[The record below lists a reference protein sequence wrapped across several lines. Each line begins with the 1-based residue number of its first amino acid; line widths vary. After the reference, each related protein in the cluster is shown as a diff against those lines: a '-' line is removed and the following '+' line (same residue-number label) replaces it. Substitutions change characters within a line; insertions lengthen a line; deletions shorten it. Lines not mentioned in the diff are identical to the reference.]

1 MIKMSLL
8 NYSVFAQTIASAFIN
23 PGITN
28 ITQKLFGFL
37 TSSQNIL
44 NKNGKSYDIDNQ
56 VASKWWN
63 QKAPIPLNIRK
74 ALQQPDVEQAILKCF
89 ANDIW
94 PELLEDK
101 LEKPLNQLVLL
112 IKEQAIDEEVK
123 AELINLRNNKNIDD
137 FLARTFILAVLQSDG
152 QEAKNTAPSRTINK
166 KSAQTDAKDEII
178 KKIMLFNR
186 APYKAPNL
194 REAYF
199 NGIDGG
205 SSDFDLD
212 FYIQVLLKTY
222 IQKSVE
228 YYSQKKTLLYA
239 EKPHP
244 FYDIYVCNDLKH
256 HRPKSGVSDKLNPSF
271 QISNATV
278 ELLEN
283 ESNYIIIE
291 GTGGIGKSM
300 FQTHLF
306 LSAADNFV
314 KKDKGKCPVF
324 LSLKDYKRTTGDMID
339 FICSTINSF
348 EQNIRKEHIIAQL
361 NNKRFVLLLDGLDEI
376 QSSAKDVFDKG
387 LESFI
392 KSYPGN
398 PIIMTSR
405 PVNSFVSYAQFT
417 LYDIESLN
425 KNQALALIDK
435 LEFWDPVAKQSFRN
449 ALDHE
454 LFYSHYEFASNPL
467 LLTIMLMTYS
477 TFGEVPAK
485 MHVFYSKAYETMA
498 RLHDASKGAFKRPL
512 HTHLT
517 PEVFKK
523 YFSEFCA
530 RTYADEM
537 LEFTEQTF
545 SSYMDITISKSIL
558 KDEITANDFLL
569 DLTDNLCIM
578 YREGETYSFIHRS
591 FQEYFAAVYF
601 SSVYDSKLSK
611 IGDFFEATRKRS
623 FTDRSFDMLYD
634 MIPEKVARF
643 IFFPFLQKKFAEWY
657 NPIPDEMYWN
667 FLADQY
673 QTIHYEYGDTGN
685 FESTKPKSFLYSFIA
700 KTNNITS
707 STKLNDLDWPSEV
720 FDMPKTEWV
729 NAYVSFTDNKGFEK
743 YPDPDWIP
751 ETVFEE
757 VMPYLKDDLPAQYK
771 EYFGDPDYDGLSIEI
786 DTFDMH
792 QNPDN
797 YTELRE
803 FLTDLKF
810 PIREEFEKLKEY
822 YDNLQSQCT
831 KESKSV
837 GLFDD

>member
-1 MIKMSLL
+1 MLFHEF
-8 NYSVFAQTIASAFIN
+8 V
-23 PGITN
+23 
-28 ITQKLFGFL
+28 QKLYPVISFGENTVKFTKTIL
-37 TSSQNIL
+37 EAIVADEHLDLLDYSDSSYKKFYNGSNSIHKLATKIAAYIDPMLFTEYLNGLNLDDAPVETICKLFSDVLPNIDSFNAREKL
-44 NKNGKSYDIDNQ
+44 G
-56 VASKWWN
+56 
-63 QKAPIPLNIRK
+63 
-74 ALQQPDVEQAILKCF
+74 
-89 ANDIW
+89 
-94 PELLEDK
+94 ELLSE
-101 LEKPLNQLVLL
+101 
-112 IKEQAIDEEVK
+112 II
-123 AELINLRNNKNIDD
+123 
-137 FLARTFILAVLQSDG
+137 T
-152 QEAKNTAPSRTINK
+152 EAAGTNK
-166 KSAQTDAKDEII
+166 KSTQKGA
-178 KKIMLFNR
+178 
-186 APYKAPNL
+186 
-194 REAYF
+194 
-199 NGIDGG
+199 GG
-205 SSDFDLD
+205 SLS
-212 FYIQVLLKTY
+212 IRTVLLKEQSHDKLSMEEMYKSAILGNTY
-222 IQKSVE
+222 PDRSIYETAIIFFFAYLNKAKGF
-228 YYSQKKTLLYA
+228 YSEKKTLLYA
-239 EKPHP
+239 EKPRP
-244 FYDIYVCNDLKH
+244 FYDIYVCNNLKPH
-256 HRPKSGVSDKLNPSF
+256 VFRLKDTDELGKPAL
-271 QISNATV
+271 ISNATIPT
-278 ELLEN
+278 LE
-283 ESNYIIIE
+283 SISKHIIIE

-300 FQTHLF
+300 LLTHLF
-306 LSAADNFV
+306 LSSADNVLKEEF
-314 KKDKGKCPVF
+314 DKIPVF
-324 LSLKDYKRTTGDMID
+324 ISLKDYKEPIVNMAEFILSVVHSFVPIID
-339 FICSTINSF
+339 ISHVL
-348 EQNIRKEHIIAQL
+348 ELLERKKII
-361 NNKRFVLLLDGLDEI
+361 LLLDGLDEI
-376 QSSAKDVFDKG
+376 TSSVKESFDKC
-387 LESFI
+387 LETFV
-392 KSYPGN
+392 KVYPDTT
-398 PIIMTSR
+398 IILTSR
-405 PVNSFVSYAQFT
+405 PVNQFVSYAQFT
-417 LYDIESLN
+417 LYDIQPLN

-449 ALDHE
+449 ALDRE
-454 LFYSHYEFASNPL
+454 LFSSHYEFASNPL

-537 LEFTEQTF
+537 LEFTEETF
-545 SSYMDITISKSIL
+545 SSYMDIIISKSIL
-558 KDEITANDFLL
+558 KDEITASDFLL
-569 DLTDNLCIM
+569 DLTNNLCIM

-634 MIPEKVARF
+634 MIPEKVERF

-667 FLADQY
+667 FLVDQY
-673 QTIHYEYGDTGN
+673 QTIHYEYRDTGN
-685 FESTKPKSFLYSFIA
+685 FESTKPKSFLYNFIA

-707 STKLNDLDWPSEV
+707 STKLDDLDWPSEV

-729 NAYVSFTDNKGFEK
+729 NAYVSFTDIKGFEK

-757 VMPYLKDDLPAQYK
+757 VMPYLKDDLPAQYI

-797 YTELRE
+797 YTELQE

-822 YDNLQSQCT
+822 YNNLQSQCT
-831 KESKSV
+831 KESKSA